1 MNHNKISTMLNF
13 FKPMKNIFFFVII
26 GSSVSYVWGQSM
38 PNSVMSAGGENVI
51 SANNKIQFTI
61 GETITLESSKTTLG
75 FHSIFLNYLDVEN
88 HSYSNSDKLFPN
100 PIEDFLNVSISSLN
114 SGLTIRNVNSEILL
128 FKTLT
133 DYNSLIDFRNFS
145 SGFYI
150 VEIGDAGHRCS
161 YKFIKK

>member
-1 MNHNKISTMLNF
+1 
-13 FKPMKNIFFFVII
+13 
-26 GSSVSYVWGQSM
+26 
-38 PNSVMSAGGENVI
+38 MSAGGENVI
-51 SANNKIQFTI
+51 TANNKIQFTI
-61 GETITLESSKTTLG
+61 GETITLESQKTTLG
-75 FHSIFLNYLDVEN
+75 FHSIFSKSLDVEN
-88 HSYSNSDKLFPN
+88 HPYSNTDKLFPN

-150 VEIGDAGHRCS
+150 VEINDDGHRYS